1 MQYITNRV
9 AICYSFTFKKQM
21 KHVFKIY
28 KGIFKNFLRLNN
40 LLISLICWEF
50 QNTFYIFVEYLY
62 CITAFGMFG
71 E

>member
-28 KGIFKNFLRLNN
+28 KGIFKNF
-40 LLISLICWEF
+40 
-50 QNTFYIFVEYLY
+50 
-62 CITAFGMFG
+62 
-71 E
+71 

>member
-28 KGIFKNFLRLNN
+28 NN
-40 LLISLICWEF
+40 GLA
-50 QNTFYIFVEYLY
+50 YL
-62 CITAFGMFG
+62 FWKQW
-71 E
+71 